1 MDKMLKF
8 MGKFIRTC
16 VAGLALLLI
25 TAAGMVQA
33 GDRYQRDSLP
43 GMAKELVI
51 SPVSGYMVDRSNDK
65 EVALDDRVYS
75 RTAPASADR
84 SALMDLHPMAI
95 SFVKDYLEDNRGR
108 LEKMKGWGN
117 PYFRTIDRI
126 FAQYKIPTELK
137 YLAVIE
143 SNLKSTAVSNKG
155 AVGPWQFMPETGR
168 GLGLK
173 ITDTRDDRTDLYKST
188 HAAAKYLRDLYRQMG
203 DWLLVIAAYNGG
215 PGRVE
220 SAIRRSNSRDFW
232 KLQYNLPAESRNHV
246 KKFIA
251 THYIME
257 GHGGET
263 TGSPKREAVQEV
275 DPTLLEGTV
284 TQPVTGKY
292 HSLVIAKNL
301 AMDIFAFN
309 LLNPG
314 FDLKVGITEFALRLP
329 YDKMALFNANKMQ
342 ILAESV
348 QYLLN
353 SVPDQKVDYPAS
365 IRIPE
370 VKKTNV
376 RSSSR

>member
-1 MDKMLKF
+1 MDKMLKI
-8 MGKFIRTC
+8 MERLIKFCFSWI
-16 VAGLALLLI
+16 ALFIMTGSLPVK
-25 TAAGMVQA
+25 AAKQNPK
-33 GDRYQRDSLP
+33 DSLP
-43 GMAKELVI
+43 GLIKELALA
-51 SPVSGYMVDRSNDK
+51 PVG
-65 EVALDDRVYS
+65 A
-75 RTAPASADR
+75 APADRASEREIVLDNRIYLPSSSRPNEKSAI
-84 SALMDLHPMAI
+84 MDLHPMAI
-95 SFVKDYLEDNRGR
+95 SFVKDYLDENKVR
-108 LEKMKGWGN
+108 LEKMKGWGE
-117 PYFRTIDRI
+117 PYFRTIDQI
-126 FAQYKIPTELK
+126 FTQYKIPRELK

-143 SNLKSTAVSNKG
+143 SNLKSAAVSGKG
-155 AVGPWQFMPETGR
+155 AVGPWQIMPETGR
-168 GLGLK
+168 NLGLT
-173 ITDTRDDRTDLYKST
+173 ISETRDDRMDLNKST
-188 HAAAKYLRDLYRQMG
+188 HAAAKYLRELYRQMG

-232 KLQYNLPAESRNHV
+232 KLQYNLPLESRNHV

-257 GHGGET
+257 GQGGVT
-263 TGSPKREAVQEV
+263 TGSPVRKTEQVA
-275 DPTLLEGTV
+275 DSSLLASTT
-284 TQPVTGKY
+284 TQAITGKY

-329 YDKMALFNANKMQ
+329 FDKMELFNSMKMQ

-348 QYLLN
+348 QFLLN
-353 SVPDQKVDYPAS
+353 SGQEQKEKYPES

-370 VKKTNV
+370 VKKTSV